1 MKKLISSL
9 IIITAIFS
17 CSKGLDSVECESKN
31 TDEGIIVSS
40 VDFGSCIYNLDNKTF
55 IIQDTTEYKELQKE
69 INDGRIGDDSCSFP
83 TIGFTDSLKPL
94 TLLGQYAQGT
104 GCTINFNR
112 NVKVDSTNNKVDYI
126 INPEGCGDCEMLGYS
141 YNFVLVEK
149 IDSTYTILF
158 NGETK

>member
-1 MKKLISSL
+1 MKKLISIF
-9 IIITAIFS
+9 IIITSIFS

-40 VDFGSCIYNLDNKTF
+40 VDFGSCIYNIQNTKF
-55 IIQDTTEYKELQKE
+55 IVQDSLEYIELQKE
-69 INDGRIGDDSCSFP
+69 IDNGKVGSDSCAYP
-83 TIGFTDSLKPL
+83 TIDFKEN
-94 TLLGQYAQGT
+94 TLLGQYAQAT

-112 NVKVDSTNNKVDYI
+112 NVEVDSIAKQVNYI
-126 INPEGCGDCEMLGYS
+126 LNPEGCGDCEMLGYS

-158 NGETK
+158 NGEVK